1 MNKNDDLTQIQRDPK
16 EGDLSSLTSTQGGQ
30 DTDMGQKQAL
40 EAQNSLK
47 SQVLELFQDS
57 EVQEAMFQ
65 WLLNLFKSRDTTL
78 LTQVEKAEQEAKR
91 QYEQAQAQIQEQ
103 QTTLARLEKDLLAL
117 QKTEQENQDKLAQAQ
132 RELEQSKAEL
142 A

>member
-1 MNKNDDLTQIQRDPK
+1 MNENNDLTHTQEMQQDPQK
-16 EGDLSSLTSTQGGQ
+16 GNLSSLTSTQGGQ
-30 DTDMGQKQAL
+30 DTNMEQKQGL

-78 LTQVEKAEQEAKR
+78 LTQVERAEQEARR

-103 QTTLARLEKDLLAL
+103 QTTLARLERDLLAL
-117 QKTEQENQDKLAQAQ
+117 QKTERENQ
-132 RELEQSKAEL
+132 AEL
-142 A
+142 AKAH

>member
-1 MNKNDDLTQIQRDPK
+1 MNKNDDLTQIQRDPQ

-30 DTDMGQKQAL
+30 DTNMGQEQGL

-78 LTQVEKAEQEAKR
+78 LTQVEKAQQETKR

-103 QTTLARLEKDLLAL
+103 QTALAQLKQELLAL
-117 QKTEQENQDKLAQAQ
+117 QKTERENQAKLA
-132 RELEQSKAEL
+132 KAH
-142 A
+142 

>member
-1 MNKNDDLTQIQRDPK
+1 MSKNDDLTQIQRDPQ

-30 DTDMGQKQAL
+30 GQAL

-78 LTQVEKAEQEAKR
+78 LTQVEKAQQEIKR

-103 QTTLARLEKDLLAL
+103 QSTLARLEKDLLAL